1 MRNKQQIKPFVPYS
15 NNFLINSGI
24 LYSKIIY
31 RLILVDYSLVKNLD
45 NNISKNDQEYIY
57 SKIHK
62 INSSHVRTTNFKLI
76 RHGLPVK
83 ALSGFSLNSLSGLN
97 YSQ

>member
-1 MRNKQQIKPFVPYS
+1 MRNKQQIKPFIPYS

-62 INSSHVRTTNFKLI
+62 IN
-76 RHGLPVK
+76 
-83 ALSGFSLNSLSGLN
+83 
-97 YSQ
+97 